1 MVDMKGL
8 TQCLAKCK
16 CFVSLTAMSLTVI
29 SSLNQYLIAFT
40 YLFCLHDAIVN
51 FLREISMSNSSLYSE
66 CLARN
71 RYSITITWKSKRMD
85 GRMDRWMD
93 KSIYMGKNF

>member
-40 YLFCLHDAIVN
+40 YLFCLHDTIVN

-71 RYSITITWKSKRMD
+71 RYSITISWKSKQTD
-85 GRMDRWMD
+85 GWTDGW
-93 KSIYMGKNF
+93 INPYIWEKNF